1 MAPYEEL
8 LSLYLSPNIVR
19 AIKSRRL
26 RRAGHVAGMEE
37 GRSVFQILTGT
48 PRGKRLLGM
57 PRRRS
62 ENNVR
67 MDLKEIGINKRNCVD
82 SAQDMHY

>member
-1 MAPYEEL
+1 MYFH
-8 LSLYLSPNIVR
+8 SFHLSPNVIG

-26 RRAGHVAGMEE
+26 KWAGHVARMEE

-57 PRRRS
+57 SRRRS